1 LFFFLPK
8 SDLKPENLLY
18 ESNKEGALLKVIDF
32 GTSRIFDVTQK
43 MNQKFGTVMIEFYLI
58 FTHIFKPYYIAPEVL
73 KKKYDEKCDIWSCGV
88 ILYIL
93 LCGFPPFNG
102 ENDKEI
108 MERVAKGSYSF
119 DFDEWKQ
126 ISGEAKQ
133 FIKKMLEYDPVKR
146 YNAEQAIN
154 DPWIKKYSGKN
165 IVDIPLM
172 ENALRNMTNF
182 RVSDF

>member
-1 LFFFLPK
+1 
-8 SDLKPENLLY
+8 
-18 ESNKEGALLKVIDF
+18 
-32 GTSRIFDVTQK
+32 
-43 MNQKFGTVMIEFYLI
+43 M
-58 FTHIFKPYYIAPEVL
+58 L

-126 ISGEAKQ
+126 ISSEAKQ
-133 FIKKMLEYDPVKR
+133 FIKRMLEYDPNKR
-146 YNAEQAIN
+146 YNAEQAIS
-154 DPWIKKYSGKN
+154 DPWIKKYSGKSS
-165 IVDIPLM
+165 VDAPIM
-172 ENALRNMTNF
+172 ENALKNMTNF
-182 RVSDF
+182 RVFYWILIVFWPHLISISKATQKLQEATWMFLVNYLTTKEEKAELLKTFQALDLNCDGQLSREELIIGKQTS

>member
-1 LFFFLPK
+1 
-8 SDLKPENLLY
+8 
-18 ESNKEGALLKVIDF
+18 
-32 GTSRIFDVTQK
+32 
-43 MNQKFGTVMIEFYLI
+43 M
-58 FTHIFKPYYIAPEVL
+58 L

-126 ISGEAKQ
+126 ISSEAKQ
-133 FIKKMLEYDPVKR
+133 FIKRMLEYDPSKR
-146 YNAEQAIN
+146 YNAEQAIS
-154 DPWIKKYSGKN
+154 DPWIKKYSGKSS
-165 IVDIPLM
+165 VDAPIM
-172 ENALRNMTNF
+172 ENALKNMTNF
-182 RVSDF
+182 RVFYWIFMYFGLTN